1 MSDDVNADAL
11 SRIDRAKEL
20 GRLISFCDETP
31 DNQYPQ
37 VTWQIFG
44 LIDSNEIAVIARCGD
59 LRLAAID
66 QSGLLIP
73 PMVDRKFGIDVIDE
87 QLAMQLSDRL
97 WSEHSE
103 QLISKATQ
111 QS

>member
-1 MSDDVNADAL
+1 MA
-11 SRIDRAKEL
+11 
-20 GRLISFCDETP
+20 
-31 DNQYPQ
+31 
-37 VTWQIFG
+37 
-44 LIDSNEIAVIARCGD
+44 
-59 LRLAAID
+59 
-66 QSGLLIP
+66 
-73 PMVDRKFGIDVIDE
+73 DRKFGIDVIDE